1 MLTWLTSL
9 LAPTIVEKLIDE
21 AKDLFGAY
29 LQNKVTREQ
38 LANELKKIVLDAF
51 VEVQKAQAE
60 SVAKTFDSFMRAA
73 SQSRLMQSV
82 WAAVALS
89 QLLVLLWHQAG
100 IPALVFFADVKYP
113 SSGATVDWAYA
124 LLMFCLGGGAIAL
137 RVGPGKMSIS
147 EFK

>member
-60 SVAKTFDSFMRAA
+60 SIAKTFDSFMRAEPA
-73 SQSRLMQSV
+73 DAERV
-82 WAAVALS
+82 GGRGALS
-89 QLLVLLWHQAG
+89 TAGAAMAPGRHPGAGVLRRCQ
-100 IPALVFFADVKYP
+100 
-113 SSGATVDWAYA
+113 
-124 LLMFCLGGGAIAL
+124 
-137 RVGPGKMSIS
+137 IS
-147 EFK
+147 VERRDR